1 MAASTLPV
9 AGLPLTPGM
18 DFGTLSYSDPKAQEF
33 DSLASDVLETIKS
46 KLSALNEADTLAELI
61 VTDMMP
67 RGELT
72 KTIYIDARPTGTRL
86 LESPPPGMGVDV
98 TISLRPDMFF
108 GLANGNLDVNMV
120 ARIGFN
126 AQGANPPKSH
136 DLLDR
141 MSPRPSKV
149 MNPKDYTFPED
160 ALPKPTTDIA
170 EIKRNIKKFGYGLVK
185 DALAP
190 EQVQI
195 LRRAILEQAAGER
208 KAGVADIEG
217 GTNQRL
223 WNVVN
228 KGDEFLDLLN
238 HPLFD
243 ELLAWFLGDYSYLSQ
258 ASVNI
263 LGPNNMPMPFHRD
276 QIPMNPFTDDP
287 IGLSFMFYMEDS
299 SKSNG
304 ATHVIPAS
312 HVGHVRPW
320 DPNSF
325 DGSIPASA
333 PAGTC
338 LVFNTTVWHSTGVN
352 TTNAERPA
360 LIYAFNRYFMGS
372 TVNPYLSLGKDVLD
386 KLTLRQK
393 QLLGFVVRPAFN
405 WVGKI
410 RSAGEPVER
419 TEDVGKTRAEYV
431 PIGGKATGIASI
443 SERYTR

>member
-9 AGLPLTPGM
+9 AGPPLTPGM
-18 DFGTLSYSDPKAQEF
+18 DFGTLSYRDPKAQEF
-33 DSLASDVLETIKS
+33 DALASDVLETIKG
-46 KLSALNEADTLAELI
+46 KLSALDEADTLAELI
-61 VTDMMP
+61 VTDKMP

-86 LESPPPGMGVDV
+86 LESPPPGMSVDA

-141 MSPRPSKV
+141 
-149 MNPKDYTFPED
+149 
-160 ALPKPTTDIA
+160 I
-170 EIKRNIKKFGYGLVK
+170 LVK

-190 EQVQI
+190 EQIQI

-263 LGPNNMPMPFHRD
+263 LGLNNMPMPFHRD

-287 IGLSFMFYMEDS
+287 VGLSFMFYMEDS
-299 SKSNG
+299 SKTNG

-312 HVGHVRPW
+312 HIGHVRPW

-325 DGSIPASA
+325 
-333 PAGTC
+333 
-338 LVFNTTVWHSTGVN
+338 
-352 TTNAERPA
+352 
-360 LIYAFNRYFMGS
+360 
-372 TVNPYLSLGKDVLD
+372 
-386 KLTLRQK
+386 
-393 QLLGFVVRPAFN
+393 LLGFVVRPAFN
-405 WVGKI
+405 WVGKT

-419 TEDVGKTRAEYV
+419 TEDVGKTRAEYTIYV
-431 PIGGKATGIASI
+431 VF
-443 SERYTR
+443 

>member
-1 MAASTLPV
+1 MAASVLHA
-9 AGLPLTPGM
+9 AGPPLTPGM
-18 DFGTLSYSDPKAQEF
+18 DFGKLTYSDPKEQEF
-33 DSLASDVLETIKS
+33 DTLASKVLETIKGRF
-46 KLSALNEADTLAELI
+46 SALGEADTLAELI
-61 VTDMMP
+61 VTDKMP

-86 LESPPPGMGVDV
+86 LELPPPGKSVDV
-98 TISLRPDMFF
+98 TVSLRPDMFF
-108 GLANGNLDVNMV
+108 GLANGNLDVNML

-126 AQGANPPKSH
+126 VQGANPSKSH

-141 MSPRPSKV
+141 ISPRPSKV
-149 MNPKDYTFPED
+149 MTLKDYTFSED
-160 ALPKPTTDIA
+160 ALPKPTTDIV
-170 EIKRNIKKFGYGLVK
+170 EVKRNIKQFGYGLVK
-185 DALAP
+185 DALEP
-190 EQVQI
+190 EQVRI

-228 KGDEFLDLLN
+228 KGAEFLDLLN

-263 LGPNNMPMPFHRD
+263 LGPNNVPMPFHRD
-276 QIPMNPFTDDP
+276 QLPINPFTDDP
-287 IGLSFMFYMEDS
+287 VGLSFMFYMEDS
-299 SKSNG
+299 SKMNG
-304 ATHVIPAS
+304 VTHVIPAS
-312 HVGHVRPW
+312 HIGHVRPRN
-320 DPNSF
+320 PNSF
-325 DGSIPASA
+325 DGSIPVSA

-372 TVNPYLSLGKDVLD
+372 VINPYLSLRGDILG

-405 WVGKI
+405 WVGKA
-410 RSAGEPVER
+410 RSAGEAVEQ
-419 TEDVGKTRAEYV
+419 TEDVGEMRAEYE

-443 SERYTR
+443 SER

>member
-1 MAASTLPV
+1 MAASVLHA
-9 AGLPLTPGM
+9 AGPPLAPGM
-18 DFGTLSYSDPKAQEF
+18 DFGKLTYSDPKEQEF
-33 DSLASDVLETIKS
+33 DSLASKVLETIKG
-46 KLSALNEADTLAELI
+46 KFSALGEADTLAELI
-61 VTDMMP
+61 VTDKMP

-86 LESPPPGMGVDV
+86 LELPPPGKSVDV
-98 TISLRPDMFF
+98 TVSLRPDMIF

-126 AQGANPPKSH
+126 VQGANPSKSH

-141 MSPRPSKV
+141 ISPRPSKV
-149 MNPKDYTFPED
+149 MTPKDYTFSQE
-160 ALPKPTTDIA
+160 ALPKPTTDIV
-170 EIKRNIKKFGYGLVK
+170 EVKRNIKQFGYGYEYSNLHRLLLLK

-208 KAGVADIEG
+208 KAGVGDIEG

-228 KGDEFLDLLN
+228 KGAEFLDLLN

-263 LGPNNMPMPFHRD
+263 LGPNNVPMPFHRD
-276 QIPMNPFTDDP
+276 QVPINPFTDDP
-287 IGLSFMFYMEDS
+287 VGLSFMFYMEDS
-299 SKSNG
+299 SKMNG

-312 HVGHVRPW
+312 HIGH
-320 DPNSF
+320 

-372 TVNPYLSLGKDVLD
+372 VINPYLSLRGDILG
-386 KLTLRQK
+386 KLTVRQK

-405 WVGKI
+405 WVGKA
-410 RSAGEPVER
+410 RSAGEAVEQ
-419 TEDVGKTRAEYV
+419 TEDIGEMRAAYE

-443 SERYTR
+443 SER